1 MVEKVSYIECVTV
14 SFKSTIVFVAKKS
27 VETLSKPDTPSADTY
42 TPLKFT
48 YKTTYLTLLT
58 YTLKHN
64 RGIQKTA
71 LTHYKFRFL

>member
-1 MVEKVSYIECVTV
+1 MEKVSYIECVTV
-14 SFKSTIVFVAKKS
+14 SFESTIVFVAKKS

-48 YKTTYLTLLT
+48 YKTTYLTLPT

-64 RGIQKTA
+64 KGIEKNSPYP
-71 LTHYKFRFL
+71 L